1 LPSSIKITKDDLV
14 LSKVG
19 DVETYKLQL
28 KFLWGIRSENKPE
41 EEEADVSEAVGNDES
56 TI

>member
-14 LSKVG
+14 LSKVL

-28 KFLWGIRSENKPE
+28 KFLWGIRSETKPE